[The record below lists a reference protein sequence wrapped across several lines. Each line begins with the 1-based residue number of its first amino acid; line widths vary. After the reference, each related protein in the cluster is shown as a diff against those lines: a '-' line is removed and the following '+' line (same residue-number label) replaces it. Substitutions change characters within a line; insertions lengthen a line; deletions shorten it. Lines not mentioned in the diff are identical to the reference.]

1 MDEANFDVHL
11 DVHSIA
17 RVGLRAGGY
26 EVDGDRCVGKRV
38 TVQPVGVNS
47 LDYYAGRA

>member
-26 EVDGDRCVGKRV
+26 EVDGDRCVGKRAL
-38 TVQPVGVNS
+38 GLLFRLS
-47 LDYYAGRA
+47 E